1 MSDHDAPAPE
11 TSRPRPARDAAA
23 ISAKKARI
31 ASMAGM
37 DELFPDVHKSL
48 EEVRLEW
55 ARAAKKMWIWVGA
68 LALTVLAGVAV
79 QAFWMLSLVALA
91 GAGFAWDVAN
101 ERRSTYKRMQLES
114 KIEQSIGE
122 HEAKAAAAKAA
133 AAAGE
138 GLTRS

>member
-1 MSDHDAPAPE
+1 MNTDVPTPNV
-11 TSRPRPARDAAA
+11 SRPPRDAAA
-23 ISAKKARI
+23 VSAKKARV
-31 ASMAGM
+31 ASHAGM

-48 EEVRLEW
+48 EEVRIEW

-101 ERRSTYKRMQLES
+101 ERRSTYKRMQLENQ
-114 KIEQSIGE
+114 IEKSIGE
-122 HEAKAAAAKAA
+122 FEAKAAAGARD
-133 AAAGE
+133 GITP
-138 GLTRS
+138 G

>member
-1 MSDHDAPAPE
+1 MSNDDTPAPGA
-11 TSRPRPARDAAA
+11 SRPARDAAA
-23 ISAKKARI
+23 ISAKKARN
-31 ASMAGM
+31 AARAGM

-48 EEVRLEW
+48 EEVRIEW

-68 LALTVLAGVAV
+68 LALTLVAGIAV

-101 ERRSTYKRMQLES
+101 ERRSTYKRMQLENQ
-114 KIEQSIGE
+114 IEKSIGE

-133 AAAGE
+133 AAAGD